1 MIVDF
6 SRQTDL
12 VDTEALETPV
22 TLIGCGG
29 IDSFSALAL
38 AKMGCVHLTIFDDDR
53 VEEQNIPNQLYRP
66 DDVGRLK
73 VECLADIIKSFTG
86 TGIETRPERVQSQ
99 RLQGIVVSGVDSM
112 EARRRIWDRSIRYKA
127 GVAAYIDARMGAE
140 VARIYTV
147 RPADPDDVRSYE
159 RTLYS
164 DDEALQ
170 LPCTA
175 QAIVYNSFGIA
186 GLVAGQVKRVA
197 MGEAWKREIIFDQKT
212 LTFLTA

>member
-1 MIVDF
+1 M
-6 SRQTDL
+6 
-12 VDTEALETPV
+12 
-22 TLIGCGG
+22 
-29 IDSFSALAL
+29 
-38 AKMGCVHLTIFDDDR
+38 
-53 VEEQNIPNQLYRP
+53 
-66 DDVGRLK
+66 K
-73 VECLADIIKSFTG
+73 VICLAEIIKDFTG
-86 TGIETRPERVQSQ
+86 TAVDARPERVQGQ

-127 GVAAYIDARMGAE
+127 GVTAYIDARMGAE

-147 RPADPDDVRSYE
+147 HPADPDDIRLYE

-175 QAIVYNSFGIA
+175 QAIIYNCFGIA
-186 GLVAGQVKRVA
+186 SLVAGQVKRVA
-197 MGEAWKREIIFDQKT
+197 MGEACPFEIIFDQRT

>member
-1 MIVDF
+1 MDF

-12 VDTEALETPV
+12 VDIEALETPV

-29 IDSFSALAL
+29 IGSFAAIAL
-38 AKMGCVHLTIFDDDR
+38 AKMGCVHLTVFDDDR
-53 VEEQNIPNQLYRP
+53 VEEQNIPNQFYRP
-66 DDVGRLK
+66 DDIGHLK
-73 VECLADIIKSFTG
+73 VECLADLIKNFTG
-86 TGIETRPERVQSQ
+86 TVIEARAERVQSQ
-99 RLQGIVVSGVDSM
+99 RLQGIVISGVDSM
-112 EARRRIWDRSIRYKA
+112 EGRRRIWDRSIRYKA
-127 GVAAYIDARMGAE
+127 GVEAYIDARMGAE

-147 RPADPDDVRSYE
+147 RPADPDHVRFYE

-186 GLVAGQVKRVA
+186 SLVAGQVKRVA